1 MGNGNAPGA
10 FSCVKPMLTGYV
22 CAMEGGTCSCTGK
35 VKFGNFKTKDSA
47 AKWSTEKAISGT
59 TPCDTTTF
67 GDPVTGTK
75 GCWCTPTAATAKEDV
90 KAADCTGGA
99 APTCVI
105 MTATLSYT
113 GLNYTD
119 GLAVGANELTYRHI
133 AAGGASQFSGK
144 AGSKALTW
152 SEKTLSM
159 DIQIECANANDCE
172 GKLTHATYT
181 KTSEGYSIGMNKALK
196 TWQAVAA
203 NKKEIGK
210 LADYNPNWAF
220 SIEKGNGVLAG
231 AAATKKWTCGIPT
244 TTTTVTTTTT
254 TTKTVKEQTTPKPG
268 NTDTGAVGGTTMPP
282 APDTGKV
289 ASNARSS
296 TLSLISTSLLL
307 LALVK
312 KVIE

>member
-1 MGNGNAPGA
+1 MG
-10 FSCVKPMLTGYV
+10 
-22 CAMEGGTCSCTGK
+22 
-35 VKFGNFKTKDSA
+35 
-47 AKWSTEKAISGT
+47 GT

-159 DIQIECANANDCE
+159 DIQIECANANDCD

-254 TTKTVKEQTTPKPG
+254 TRQHG
-268 NTDTGAVGGTTMPP
+268 HGRSWRNH
-282 APDTGKV
+282 
-289 ASNARSS
+289 NASS
-296 TLSLISTSLLL
+296 TRYRESCEQCPNINIVFNFYLSPSSGIGEESHRVRPVTTNI
-307 LALVK
+307 VG
-312 KVIE
+312 V